1 MSFVY
6 LSEMNGFMLP
16 ISSEKMAAYCASAQ
30 KRYQQQQER
39 LRDRQRLGLAVA
51 QEAAEILK
59 QEFNAEKVVLFG
71 SMLSFER
78 IHERSD
84 VDLAVWGL
92 EPQQYYR
99 AVGKLQGLHR
109 DMPVDLIE
117 AESAS
122 PRLLREI
129 AASEAVL

>member
-1 MSFVY
+1 MV
-6 LSEMNGFMLP
+6 P
-16 ISSEKMAAYCASAQ
+16 IATEKMAAYRASAR
-30 KRYQQQQER
+30 KRQEQR
-39 LRDRQRLGLAVA
+39 QAKLRDRHQLGSAIA

-71 SMLSFER
+71 SMLSFDR

-92 EPQQYYR
+92 APQDYYR
-99 AVGKLQGLHR
+99 AVGKLQGLHP

-117 AESAS
+117 AESA
-122 PRLLREI
+122 PERLLGEI
-129 AASEAVL
+129 AASEAIL